1 MTVASPAPP
10 VAGYALEAPTHAS
23 VVEQLAK
30 HVGPAE
36 AERLWT
42 AACAA
47 VKVPRFGRAG
57 TTPEAMRE
65 VAQHLAKER
74 SIVGVCAS
82 AIVVR
87 LISYIMLQ
95 RKQQQ
100 RQIDQAGAPAGR

>member
-1 MTVASPAPP
+1 VDRRLR
-10 VAGYALEAPTHAS
+10 G
-23 VVEQLAK
+23 
-30 HVGPAE
+30 G
-36 AERLWT
+36 ER
-42 AACAA
+42 AAI
-47 VKVPRFGRAG
+47 RAG
-57 TTPEAMRE
+57 ATPEVMRQ

-100 RQIDQAGAPAGR
+100 QRQIDQAGAPAGRQS

>member
-1 MTVASPAPP
+1 
-10 VAGYALEAPTHAS
+10 
-23 VVEQLAK
+23 
-30 HVGPAE
+30 
-36 AERLWT
+36 
-42 AACAA
+42 
-47 VKVPRFGRAG
+47 
-57 TTPEAMRE
+57 MRQ

-100 RQIDQAGAPAGR
+100 QQRQIDQAGAPAGRQS